1 MLLLGSDQK
10 LYGLNQDPNF
20 YRYNFKTGERKVL
33 DESHMH
39 TIGCSVGSDVKMGNI
54 ASPWYYDGKDTVY
67 FTETVDDSCH
77 LSAID
82 LKKVKSAVLRRK
94 KGW

>member
-1 MLLLGSDQK
+1 MENPFSHSMITLLGEDEVLLLGSDQK

-54 ASPWYYDGKDTVY
+54 ASP
-67 FTETVDDSCH
+67 
-77 LSAID
+77 L
-82 LKKVKSAVLRRK
+82 VL
-94 KGW
+94 